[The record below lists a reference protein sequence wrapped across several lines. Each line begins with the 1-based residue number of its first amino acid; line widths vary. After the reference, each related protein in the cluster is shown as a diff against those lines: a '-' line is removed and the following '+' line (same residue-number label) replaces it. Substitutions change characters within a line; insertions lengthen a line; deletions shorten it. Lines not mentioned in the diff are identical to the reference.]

1 MATGG
6 IKSIPRDPNHVP
18 VLTGMSLVDGITP
31 VRIYA
36 DNATNRLLVSGTIS
50 GTVEIDPLFLE
61 TSYTTTTVQAVGTTN
76 VSNYKQVSV
85 HLVTVGTSATHTFQ
99 VSNDG
104 TNWVSLALQSSVS
117 TVAQL
122 ASTSTAAASSSTGIW
137 SGSLNFKWFR
147 LNVTGITAGTSA
159 GVITFSSIPATVPT
173 GQISSQL
180 YIGTTSLTALVDNAD
195 AVAVTATANRLTVMN
210 RATVYNGTTWDRQRG
225 DTTGTY
231 AVGNIAAGVADSGNP
246 VKVGGK
252 YNTTSP
258 TLTTGQRGDLQL
270 DILGNLKAI
279 QKNNLIQVEYD
290 YVGVTYPTT
299 TSEVYTYKTGG
310 SGGTTVSTVTIVYT
324 DTTKDNIT
332 SVART

>member
-1 MATGG
+1 MPVENAKRDQNYVTTLQGVDMTTGLL
-6 IKSIPRDPNHVP
+6 PTAVY
-18 VLTGMSLVDGITP
+18 VDET
-31 VRIYA
+31 
-36 DNATNRLLVSGTIS
+36 THRLLVSAVLTS

-61 TSYTTTTVQAVGTTN
+61 TSYTTTTVQAVGLTD
-76 VSNYKQVSV
+76 VSNYKQVSI
-85 HLVTVGTSATHTFQ
+85 HLVTVGTNATHTFQ
-99 VSNDG
+99 VSNNG
-104 TNWVSLALQSSVS
+104 TSWISLTL
-117 TVAQL
+117 QL
-122 ASTSTAAASSSTGIW
+122 ANSSISSTPATSTTSASQVW
-137 SGSLNFKWFR
+137 SGSLNYKWFR

-159 GVITFSSIPATVPT
+159 GVITFSSIPAPMLVN
-173 GQISSQL
+173 QISSQL
-180 YIGTTSLTALVDNAD
+180 YIGGTSLTALVDNAD
-195 AVAVTATANRLTVMN
+195 AIAVTATANRLAVLN
-210 RATVYNGTTWDRQRG
+210 RNSVYNGTTWDRQRG

-231 AVGNIAAGVADSGNP
+231 AVGNIASGVADSGNP

-270 DILGNLKAI
+270 DIVGNLKTI
-279 QKNNLIQVEYD
+279 QENNLIQVEYD